1 MECDRLT
8 VTVTIIKSGRVLY
21 LLLLPGLKVKV
32 GHLVV
37 LRVRNWGMHYVLTK
51 MEL

>member
-1 MECDRLT
+1 MECDRAT
-8 VTVTIIKSGRVLY
+8 VTGTITKARRVLF
-21 LLLLPGLKVKV
+21 LLLLTGLKVKV

-37 LRVRNWGMHYVLTK
+37 LRGMHYVLTK